1 MALKH
6 QRIRGNERLSYSE
19 WCKRYQD
26 RSDPLNHGLLF
37 SLPMFEGAGSATV
50 LDVARPHHPVT
61 QVHAPVWTRL
71 SSGLWVLDFDG
82 ANDLLSCAAESSTD
96 LDFTSGDF
104 SMVVWLYPHGL
115 GGNGRFLNKGAGG
128 QSGWGWRITESA
140 TVFYTSQAGATQSSA
155 DSGIAANTWTLRG
168 ISRVGASIR
177 IYAAG
182 VDATATA
189 GTHINPTSAAAHP
202 LEIGAR
208 TVGTDYF
215 FDGLL
220 WNPRIWARSLSAAEH
235 RMMFERE
242 RGLFGV

>member
-1 MALKH
+1 MSV
-6 QRIRGNERLSYSE
+6 RSIDNDPI
-19 WCKRYQD
+19 YQD
-26 RSDPLNHGLLF
+26 LVF
-37 SLPMFEGAGSATV
+37 SLPMREGAGV
-50 LDVARPHHPVT
+50 PHDVARPHHPMSLGG
-61 QVHAPVWTRL
+61 APTWTKIAP
-71 SSGLWVLDFDG
+71 SGIWVMDFNG
-82 ANDLLSCAAESSTD
+82 TNDYLQCAAKSSTD

-104 SMVVWLYPHGL
+104 SMVVWLYPHML
-115 GGNGRFLNKGAGG
+115 LSNGRFLNKGAGG
-128 QSGWGWRITESA
+128 QSGWGWRIGASA
-140 TVFYTSQAGATQSSA
+140 TAFYTCQAGEATQSSA

-220 WNPRIWARSLSAAEH
+220 WNPRIWARALAPWEH
-235 RMMFERE
+235 RQIFNRE
-242 RGLFGV
+242 RHLFGV